1 MSRAELSQQ
10 NTDFIQGILRCQ
22 TEDLRTRGQQVLNS
36 KHNDRVAMLVE
47 PRDHPCLEGVIRNVM
62 YFLNGMENKGSGSW
76 NLHVFCGLQ
85 NEASLKQM
93 FPGWKIRITNLGVAN
108 LDTDQHNKLLL
119 QEAFWAGIAEEN
131 ILVFQTDTMMFRTL
145 PEHFMSYD
153 MIGAHYLN
161 PHEQNKNKQGF
172 NGGFNFRKKSAVLD
186 CLRNVSV
193 EDISLD
199 RKKAGLAM
207 LPTVQY
213 LGKIA
218 EDVYFT
224 SAMNMLSKC
233 LPSQDVAEQFSTEA
247 VYNVNS
253 IGIHAF
259 NRKFFSF
266 DELVNMVRRSELR
279 KYLQVS

>member
-10 NTDFIQGILRCQ
+10 NTEFIQGILRCQ

-47 PRDHPCLEGVIRNVM
+47 PRDHPSLEGVIRNVM
-62 YFLNGMENKGSGSW
+62 YFLNGMEDKGSGSW

-85 NEASLKQM
+85 NEASLKQ
-93 FPGWKIRITNLGVAN
+93 IAN

-131 ILVFQTDTMMFRTL
+131 ILVFQTDTMMFRKL
-145 PEHFMSYD
+145 PEHFMNYD

-186 CLRNVSV
+186 CLRNVSM

-213 LGKIA
+213 LGKVA

-224 SAMNMLSKC
+224 SAMNMLSKR
-233 LPSQDVAEQFSTEA
+233 LPSQDIAEQFSTEA

-259 NRKFFSF
+259 NRKFFPF
-266 DELVNMVRRSELR
+266 DELMNMVRNSELR